1 MTLTAA
7 FYETFVLAFNITM
20 TLELTF
26 SRPQVIKVLEDTNF
40 FPSLKIIKEH

>member
-7 FYETFVLAFNITM
+7 FYETFVLAFSITM

-26 SRPQVIKVLEDTNF
+26 SRPQVIKVLEDTNS